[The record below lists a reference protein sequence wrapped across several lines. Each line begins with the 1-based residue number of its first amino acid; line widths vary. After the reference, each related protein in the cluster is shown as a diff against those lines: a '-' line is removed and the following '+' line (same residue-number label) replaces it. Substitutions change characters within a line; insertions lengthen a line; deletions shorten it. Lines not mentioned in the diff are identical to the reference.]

1 MKYKYEIYN
10 CNNGNPTAIITNCSD
25 ERIYENIAEKIY
37 EIHPEV
43 DQAAV
48 ILEVKEKKCTFQLVN
63 GEFCGNACLSVSA
76 FMFENYK
83 IKDANIVNK
92 IINENDKVEYIEIES
107 KYDGKIGNLVIP
119 KGLFLT
125 NDKCGDFD
133 NYTVKMNGIVH
144 LIIPQSYGKE
154 NEEYAK
160 TKIEKMKEKNTVP
173 DVLGIVFLENNKIDP
188 FIWIKRIQLLQ
199 HQNSCLSGS
208 IAALEYLQKKEKIKE
223 KLIVQPTGEAY
234 DIKFKENYIDITGII
249 RKSELGIVEV

>member
-1 MKYKYEIYN
+1 M
-10 CNNGNPTAIITNCSD
+10 
-25 ERIYENIAEKIY
+25 
-37 EIHPEV
+37 
-43 DQAAV
+43 
-48 ILEVKEKKCTFQLVN
+48 
-63 GEFCGNACLSVSA
+63 SVSA

-125 NDKCGDFD
+125 NDKCRDFD

-160 TKIEKMKEKNTVP
+160 SKIEKMKEKNTVP

-208 IAALEYLQKKEKIKE
+208 IAALEYLQKKENIKE

>member
-1 MKYKYEIYN
+1 
-10 CNNGNPTAIITNCSD
+10 
-25 ERIYENIAEKIY
+25 
-37 EIHPEV
+37 
-43 DQAAV
+43 
-48 ILEVKEKKCTFQLVN
+48 
-63 GEFCGNACLSVSA
+63 
-76 FMFENYK
+76 
-83 IKDANIVNK
+83 
-92 IINENDKVEYIEIES
+92 
-107 KYDGKIGNLVIP
+107 
-119 KGLFLT
+119 
-125 NDKCGDFD
+125 
-133 NYTVKMNGIVH
+133 MNGIVH

-160 TKIEKMKEKNTVP
+160 SKIEKMKEKNTVP

-223 KLIVQPTGEAY
+223 KLIVQPTGEGY